1 MPIKSIQA
9 KQAYEQL
16 WTSRDTLGT
25 TLLVLVIDSFGQ
37 EIFDMDPEA
46 FRQELQ
52 EAFGVQDIPV
62 LNTDKVWALWNA
74 LTTDLV
80 HTDVPTFINAA
91 NVLNGTMLSYDI
103 FDPADVYECA
113 WTITELTLLD
123 GDTPNRL
130 SPEVRR
136 YIGEICKEQ
145 GLYRPPVVLS
155 NVADFGSGDYYARV
169 EENVVDTT
177 ELQVMNNSQ
186 QDFAADIMGYVS
198 RQTSRLM
205 TQLNGVPLINKD
217 SKTWTKFINNFAKE
231 IA

>member
-52 EAFGVQDIPV
+52 DGFDVNDIPV

-113 WTITELTLLD
+113 WTITELSLLD
-123 GDTPNRL
+123 AETPNRL

-145 GLYRPPVVLS
+145 GLYRPPVILS
-155 NVADFGSGDYYARV
+155 KVADFGREDYYARV

-177 ELQVMNNSQ
+177 ELQVMSKSQ
-186 QDFAADIMGYVS
+186 QDFAADIMAYVN

-231 IA
+231 LT